1 MGSAA
6 QLLARAVCWF
16 ARQNMA
22 CAQQRLQCGGV
33 LSVLVF
39 DLRVESRS
47 SEPVALLAFV
57 NAVFASSG
65 MAFGVFCLCTVSLS
79 LAVRGAVHAPS

>member
-1 MGSAA
+1 M
-6 QLLARAVCWF
+6 
-16 ARQNMA
+16 
-22 CAQQRLQCGGV
+22 
-33 LSVLVF
+33 VF

-65 MAFGVFCLCTVSLS
+65 MAFGVFCFCTVSLS